1 LTINNQLPTT
11 NILISLVWRRL
22 LAFIGLAVITG
33 LLVIL
38 TNVHSFAISLSSPST
53 PPLREALRVLYP
65 RERLTAYEKPGF
77 ARLRGFAIVTGSPAS
92 AVDGSPG
99 IKEPLRCGSSKSCST
114 WRHLASKTATPSPL
128 PRLHTPH
135 TPPTSL
141 PLPQPHPLPY
151 TLAQWQDTTNSGDYF
166 SQVAP
171 TPVGYLVWSQF
182 PIKVYIETPQT
193 IDPKQAQAWVNNVLQ
208 AVHEWNA
215 YLPLQVVENQKV
227 ADITVIRKNP
237 PLQKLPNSNIPR
249 ARSAQTTYEFY
260 NNNNILYHRF
270 IILLSPSQTGQY
282 LLAAARH
289 ELGHALGIWGH
300 SQLQSDSLYF
310 SQIRNP
316 PPISARDV
324 NTLKRVYEQP
334 TSLGWTLRSF
344 RTSPKS
350 VLKSFEPRY
359 RFRSLR

>member
-1 LTINNQLPTT
+1 MPNNHQSPTNNHQPTT
-11 NILISLVWRRL
+11 NNHQPPTTNQQPTSLVWRRL
-22 LAFIGLAVITG
+22 LAFIGLAIITG

-38 TNVHSFAISLSSPST
+38 TNVQSFAISPSSPPTT
-53 PPLREALRVLYP
+53 P
-65 RERLTAYEKPGF
+65 T
-77 ARLRGFAIVTGSPAS
+77 T
-92 AVDGSPG
+92 
-99 IKEPLRCGSSKSCST
+99 
-114 WRHLASKTATPSPL
+114 
-128 PRLHTPH
+128 
-135 TPPTSL
+135 PTSL
-141 PLPQPHPLPY
+141 PLPQPHPLPP

-171 TPVGYLVWSQF
+171 TQVGYLVWSQF
-182 PIKVYIETPQT
+182 PVKVYIETPQT

-260 NNNNILYHRF
+260 DDKNILYHKVT
-270 IILLSPSQTGQY
+270 ILLSPSQTGQY

-300 SQLQSDSLYF
+300 SQSQSDALYF
-310 SQIRNP
+310 SQVRNP

-334 TSLGWTLRSF
+334 TSLGWTLGSF
-344 RTSPKS
+344 RSSPKS
-350 VLKSFEPRY
+350 KIQNCCFW
-359 RFRSLR
+359 